1 MNPVSL
7 SVPRERLRT
16 ICIAGS
22 GQVGVIAA
30 LALKRALPDAQVI
43 VIGLADDPTA
53 YADTASTALPFT
65 NKLHDRL
72 GLSEDELIR
81 RAGASHRLITRY
93 AGWAGE
99 GADAVGAVPYG
110 APADTQ
116 ARARFAREWGGG
128 SRGALAAP
136 GSRLPA
142 TSLPQVLAEAGRF
155 AVPPGDMP
163 TPLDEVDYALRWNSP
178 AYRDILIE
186 RAQQAGVIYLP
197 GPIQGHEPDG
207 KGGIAAIGVDGQG
220 PIAADL
226 FVDCSGPAARL
237 ISAMPG
243 AQWEDW
249 GDVLPVRR
257 ILHARPGQ
265 AMLALEDRFTL
276 TRQGWLM
283 EQAGRDGLHMALGL
297 APQMGE
303 QDAVQ
308 VMTQTLGAQPARLVE
323 VAPGCHRESWLGNV
337 VALGDAAAWFE
348 PLAHLNLDLAHR
360 QLALL
365 LEMLPGLAIE
375 PLERA
380 EFNRRAHLMA
390 VQVRDTL
397 ATHYAAP
404 RARSIFGEAPLPE
417 GLDRVIDQYTRRGR
431 LPHREEAALL
441 AAEYMALLDALG
453 LPGAVPVSARA
464 TASAESAAALRAFE
478 EQAQRALA
486 FAPPYAQFMQ
496 QMLAAGAAP
505 APV

>member
-1 MNPVSL
+1 MSAEGA
-7 SVPRERLRT
+7 STARERLRR
-16 ICIAGS
+16 ICVVGS

-30 LALKRALPDAQVI
+30 LALKRALPDAEVI

-72 GLSEDELIR
+72 GLAEDELLR
-81 RAGASHRLITRY
+81 RTGASHRLITRY

-99 GADAVGAVPYG
+99 GADTAGVMPYG

-116 ARARFAREWGGG
+116 ARSRFAREWGGG
-128 SRGALAAP
+128 SRGALAA
-136 GSRLPA
+136 GSGLPA
-142 TSLPQVLAEAGRF
+142 TSVPQVLVEAGRF

-163 TPLDEVDYALRWNSP
+163 TPLDEVDYALRWNSA
-178 AYRDILIE
+178 AYRDLLIE
-186 RAQQAGVIYLP
+186 RAQKAGVVYLP

-207 KGGIAAIGVDGQG
+207 MGGVAAIGVEGQG
-220 PIAADL
+220 RIAADL

-249 GDVLPVRR
+249 GAVLPVRR
-257 ILHARPGQ
+257 ILHARPAQ
-265 AMLALEDRFTL
+265 PMLALEDRFTL
-276 TRQGWLM
+276 TPQGWLM
-283 EQAGRDGLHMALGL
+283 ELAGRDGLQMALGI
-297 APQMGE
+297 ASQVAE
-303 QDAVQ
+303 ADAVQ
-308 VMTQTLGAQPARLVE
+308 AMTQVLGAQPARLVE

-365 LEMLPGLAIE
+365 IEMLPGLAIE

-380 EFNRRAHLMA
+380 EYNRRAHLMA
-390 VQVRDTL
+390 QQVRDTL

-404 RARSIFGEAPLPE
+404 RARSIFGAVPLPD
-417 GLDRVIDQYTRRGR
+417 GLQRVLDQYTRRGR

-453 LPGAVPVSARA
+453 LPGAVPVSARSSA
-464 TASAESAAALRAFE
+464 AAESAAALRAFE
-478 EQAQRALA
+478 EQAERALA
-486 FAPPYAQFMQ
+486 FARPYEQFMQ
-496 QMLAAGAAP
+496 KVLSGTTAP
-505 APV
+505 AMA